1 MALTLW
7 CAKSDNNEYETRAFK
22 GAGGFLPKILDIQS
36 RKFTTVTCIRCKYTE
51 IYKADSG
58 ALGKIFDLVT

>member
-1 MALTLW
+1 M
-7 CAKSDNNEYETRAFK
+7 
-22 GAGGFLPKILDIQS
+22 LDIQS
-36 RKFTTVTCIRCKYTE
+36 LKFTTVTCIRCKCTE

>member
-1 MALTLW
+1 M
-7 CAKSDNNEYETRAFK
+7 
-22 GAGGFLPKILDIQS
+22 
-36 RKFTTVTCIRCKYTE
+36 TCIRCKCTE